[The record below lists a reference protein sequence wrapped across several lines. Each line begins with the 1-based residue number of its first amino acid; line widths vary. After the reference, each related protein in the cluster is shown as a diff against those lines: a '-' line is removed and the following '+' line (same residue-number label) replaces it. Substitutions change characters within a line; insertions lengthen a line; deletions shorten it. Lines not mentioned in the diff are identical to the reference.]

1 MRIRNSLKYKVS
13 DKRGSEED
21 EDVHVDLYGAEPTT
35 GEVVDVDE
43 AIRPAVPKLLEAMR
57 SDNKMLYECALDRFV
72 LFCTR
77 QACRARCCNP
87 RHNGGDGEKTYAPR
101 GGWISC
107 QAMVKNLYPQRWL
120 DQLPGDSEKPI
131 PPTRRHP

>member
-57 SDNKMLYECALDRFV
+57 SDNKMLYECALA
-72 LFCTR
+72 L
-77 QACRARCCNP
+77 
-87 RHNGGDGEKTYAPR
+87 GAPR
-101 GGWISC
+101 CSPPAAHG
-107 QAMVKNLYPQRWL
+107 A
-120 DQLPGDSEKPI
+120 LPDFGS
-131 PPTRRHP
+131 